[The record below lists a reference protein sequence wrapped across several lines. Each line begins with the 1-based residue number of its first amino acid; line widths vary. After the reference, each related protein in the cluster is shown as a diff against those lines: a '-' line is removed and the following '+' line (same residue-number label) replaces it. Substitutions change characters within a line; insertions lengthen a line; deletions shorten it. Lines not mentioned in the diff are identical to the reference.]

1 MDAVELKRLITTRF
15 PDQYK
20 AGLDLTI
27 TDVMKM
33 DPEVQRRTFKF
44 LQTGEIEDTEIE
56 GYSIKKLTETGMNPL
71 GAFLMQDWLLRN
83 PEEAI
88 RAMKR
93 GHDSIRP
100 LEK

>member
-1 MDAVELKRLITTRF
+1 MDAAELEQLIKSRF

-27 TDVMKM
+27 QDVMKM
-33 DPEVQRRTFKF
+33 DPQVRRRTFKF

-56 GYSIKKLTETGMNPL
+56 GYSIQKLTETGMNPL

-83 PEEAI
+83 PEEAM

-93 GHDSIRP
+93 RHDSIRP